1 MTLVRAFREED
12 APSKSAPRDNP
23 TKELVDTLN
32 NGASDVASKVQ
43 AWWEGSDEK
52 PTIIAVGAGS
62 LLALYFASSIIGA
75 IDRLPL
81 ISTIFELIGLTFTGW
96 TAYRYFLIDGEKD
109 KMISQVKSFA
119 SKVGVEI

>member
-1 MTLVRAFREED
+1 MVRAFREED
-12 APSKSAPRDNP
+12 APSSPKTLKDNRA
-23 TKELVDTLN
+23 KDLVNNLN

-43 AWWEGSDEK
+43 AWWEASDEK

-96 TAYRYFLIDGEKD
+96 TAYRYFLIDGEKE
-109 KMISQVKSFA
+109 KMISQVKGFA
-119 SKVGVEI
+119 SKVGIEL

>member
-1 MTLVRAFREED
+1 MTTVVRAFREEE
-12 APSKSAPRDNP
+12 APSSSKTMKDNRA
-23 TKELVDTLN
+23 KELVNNLN

-43 AWWEGSDEK
+43 AWWEASDEK

-62 LLALYFASSIIGA
+62 LLALYFASST

-109 KMISQVKSFA
+109 KMVSQVKGFA
-119 SKVGVEI
+119 SKVGIDL